1 MIADSVVALTLA
13 DSCGRL
19 APFLPDLAA
28 AAAADPRGRSSSSTA
43 LFAEVNL
50 ASSELEG
57 S

>member
-13 DSCGRL
+13 DRCGRL
-19 APFLPDLAA
+19 APFLPDLA